1 MERDTET
8 GRGEG
13 DTPAKE
19 GDRRAFYR
27 HKTVVFSEI
36 MRVRH
41 RHRPR
46 LIVPGFSY
54 VTSTPYRDESPVHL
68 ASPQRSSLR
77 SLHPCFVLLARRV
90 SRPVIP
96 LSSSVASSSFGGLP
110 SRAPRDVLD
119 HTTLRKVDQRSR
131 LAVGGGT
138 PYVLELDRS
147 TPEGYERLKL
157 LGACLTQQAAG
168 SNQAL
173 RGTTLGVIVTAVRHF
188 LH

>member
-1 MERDTET
+1 
-8 GRGEG
+8 
-13 DTPAKE
+13 
-19 GDRRAFYR
+19 
-27 HKTVVFSEI
+27 
-36 MRVRH
+36 
-41 RHRPR
+41 
-46 LIVPGFSY
+46 
-54 VTSTPYRDESPVHL
+54 
-68 ASPQRSSLR
+68 LR
-77 SLHPCFVLLARRV
+77 S
-90 SRPVIP
+90 
-96 LSSSVASSSFGGLP
+96 P
-110 SRAPRDVLD
+110 SAALCDSPDETFST

-147 TPEGYERLKL
+147 TPEGYEWLKL